1 MAQQIN
7 LHSPI
12 LLAPRRYFSA
22 LAMAQA
28 LLALAVG
35 LAGLC
40 AWTLHSTQT
49 LRRDLQSASA
59 AHGAERQRLTAALA
73 QRPAPA
79 SDSAVLQEVAA
90 EEKLL
95 ARRQQQRDGLVAGLA
110 SAGHSHSAW
119 LQLLAQ
125 TVPAAVWLTEV
136 KLGDKGVQISGQT
149 REPEA
154 LRPWLASLSGHPLA
168 AGHAFAALQVERGA
182 AVPAGAEL
190 WSFQVAGGAAAQVQ
204 R

>member
-12 LLAPRRYFSA
+12 LLAPKRYFSA
-22 LAMAQA
+22 LAMVQA
-28 LLALAVG
+28 LAALAVG

-59 AHGAERQRLTAALA
+59 AHGAERQRLSVALA
-73 QRPAPA
+73 QRPAAA

-95 ARRQQQRDGLVAGLA
+95 ARRQRQSDGLTAGLA
-110 SAGHSHSAW
+110 RDGHSHSAW
-119 LQLLAQ
+119 LKLLAQ
-125 TVPAAVWLTEV
+125 TVPGAVWLTEV
-136 KLGDKGVQISGQT
+136 KLGDKGVMISGQT
-149 REPEA
+149 RQPET
-154 LRPWLASLSGHPLA
+154 LRPWLATLSGHPLA
-168 AGHAFAALQVERGA
+168 AGQAFAALQVERGPA
-182 AVPAGAEL
+182 APAGAES
-190 WSFQVAGGAAAQVQ
+190 WIFQAAAGTTAQVQ

>member
-12 LLAPRRYFSA
+12 LLAPKRYFSA

-28 LLALAVG
+28 LAALAVG

-40 AWTLHSTQT
+40 AWTLYSTQT

-59 AHGAERQRLTAALA
+59 AHAVERKRLADALS
-73 QRPAPA
+73 QRPAA
-79 SDSAVLQEVAA
+79 RDESAVLQELAL

-95 ARRQQQRDGLVAGLA
+95 VQRQALRDGLTHGLV
-110 SAGHSHSAW
+110 SEGHSHSAW
-119 LQLLAQ
+119 LRLLAQ
-125 TVPAAVWLTEV
+125 TVPAAVWLSEV
-136 KLGDKGVQISGQT
+136 RLGEKGVQISGQT
-149 REPEA
+149 RQPEA
-154 LRPWLASLSGHPLA
+154 LRPWLETLSGHDMA
-168 AGHAFAALQVERGA
+168 AGQAFAAVQVEHSAPDAGPA
-182 AVPAGAEL
+182 LWTFKVAGAEP
-190 WSFQVAGGAAAQVQ
+190 VGVQ